1 MARFFQTAP
10 TQFVEDFI
18 YQPPW
23 QLIQSIGARKQQEYN
38 NALTEVNLLRD
49 LPIQYINTEANKQ
62 TADNIKQSI
71 NKEVDDITSLI
82 KSDGLNVNS
91 YRPRIE
97 KLTRDL
103 KNNVTS
109 GDIFKLAT
117 DYNNLQNNI
126 KQNEERMKKDPARYT
141 AGMNSF
147 MKKFLDAGGDSLKT
161 GYKGQLITEDLD
173 WDKII
178 DSAEKLKPSIVKK
191 ETSTPSGKGYI
202 VDVEGEEKVLND
214 KELKAFMISKVLNP
228 TSIASLRQSQ
238 DFGLGQYFVGD
249 TNNLDYDA
257 PGFRAFDLSSAA
269 LQYIEKS
276 SSTKYSPDSYQ
287 IHKENQANNNY
298 WKNKEFEQ
306 KEKEIKQKDMWETT
320 KLAYDPDVAPELK
333 QAAQARLSAYYGL
346 NDNINIKNK
355 DYGSIGDVLQ
365 NLNSPTNKALALNYF
380 KQKAQDANRTNS
392 QGDYFMYKN
401 LESAVRNGK
410 IKDLK
415 SFTTE
420 ANKLG
425 EQGLKLGYNMKQESE
440 ENPVWGNIKNI
451 FGAGLRGVKE
461 FTPFLSDGLPLDRAS
476 AFTKAKKYYDNNSY
490 KTQKNFTGFIINDS
504 KKSFGEGGNY
514 NNRNANLS
522 VEYIAP
528 EKSINILN
536 NFNNPNYR
544 NNFTFYKEGSNKS
557 LSSDEANEIENF
569 SKYGVAAASPYG
581 DNTNVLVNKNGEKYV
596 AVINNSSLESN
607 SLQQL
612 ANYNNYKFLPI
623 NSPIRNNINNSVANF
638 FQTQALNVASKNP
651 NETTIFLE
659 NPFGKESIKFNK
671 KTGTASIIDNYGNTQ
686 ELSDITQLATT
697 ILNLNK

>member
-23 QLIQSIGARKQQEYN
+23 QLIQAIGARKQQEYN
-38 NALTEVNLLRD
+38 NALTEANLLRD

-103 KNNVTS
+103 KNSTTS
-109 GDIFKLAT
+109 GDIFKLT
-117 DYNNLQNNI
+117 SDYNNLQNNI

-178 DSAEKLKPSIVKK
+178 DSTEKLKPSIVKR
-191 ETSTPSGKGYI
+191 ETSTPNGKGYI
-202 VDVEGEEKVLND
+202 VDVEGEEKVLSD

-238 DFGLGQYFVGD
+238 DFGLGQYFIGD

-269 LQYIEKS
+269 LQYKEKS
-276 SSTKYSPDSYQ
+276 DSTRYSPDSYQ
-287 IHKENQANNNY
+287 IHRESQANSNY

-320 KLAYDPDVAPELK
+320 KLAYNPDVAPELR

-365 NLNSPTNKALALNYF
+365 NLNNPTNKALALNYF

-401 LESAVRNGK
+401 LESAVRSGK
-410 IKDLK
+410 IKDLS

-451 FGAGLRGVKE
+451 FGAGLRGIKE
-461 FTPFLSDGLPLDRAS
+461 FTPFLSDGLPLDRVS

-490 KTQKNFTGFIINDS
+490 KTQNNFTGFIINDS

-514 NNRNANLS
+514 NQRNANLS

-612 ANYNNYKFLPI
+612 ANYNNYKFLPV